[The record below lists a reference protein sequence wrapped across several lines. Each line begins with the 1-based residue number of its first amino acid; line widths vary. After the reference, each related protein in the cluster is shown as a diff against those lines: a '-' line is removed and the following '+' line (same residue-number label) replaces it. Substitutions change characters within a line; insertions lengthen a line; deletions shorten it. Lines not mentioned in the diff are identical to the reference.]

1 MNEHL
6 KHNNQLYS
14 LSLTDSINDPNNFLG
29 FKLVND
35 LFVISYSSSSV
46 YDMVRI
52 TRTCMLDGPLN
63 VIQTI
68 IEVTA

>member
-14 LSLTDSINDPNNFLG
+14 LSLTDSINDLNNFLG

-52 TRTCMLDGPLN
+52 THTCMLDGPLN